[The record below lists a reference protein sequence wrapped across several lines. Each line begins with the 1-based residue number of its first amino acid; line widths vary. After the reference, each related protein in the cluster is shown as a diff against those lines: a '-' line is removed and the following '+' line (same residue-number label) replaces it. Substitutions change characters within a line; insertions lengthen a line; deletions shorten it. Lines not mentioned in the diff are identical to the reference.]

1 MALTTYTE
9 LKASVADWL
18 NRSDLTAA
26 IPDFIS
32 LAEAQIE
39 RTLRTRQMIVRANAS
54 FNVEFGA
61 TPADFLEVRSFKLS
75 GTNPP
80 TPLSFMTIDAL
91 DAESTKFTASG
102 RPKFFGI
109 VGGQFR
115 LVPTPD
121 SNYATE
127 LTYYA
132 KLSKLSA
139 SVATNF
145 ILSASP
151 DIYLYGALLQ
161 AAPYLQDDNRISVWA
176 TLYERALNDLQ
187 TADDRASTSGGAL
200 LTRAKTFG

>member
-9 LKASVADWL
+9 LKTSIGDWL
-18 NRSDLTAA
+18 NRSDLTNA

-32 LAEAQIE
+32 LAEAQVE

-54 FNVEFGA
+54 FDAQYGA
-61 TPADFLEVRSFKLS
+61 VPADFLETKSLKLTS
-75 GTNPP
+75 TNPQ
-80 TPLSFMTIDAL
+80 TPLQFLSIDAL
-91 DAESTKFTASG
+91 DNEAANYTASAK
-102 RPKFFGI
+102 PKFFGV

-121 SNYATE
+121 SNYTTE

-132 KLSKLSA
+132 KLTKLSSTVA
-139 SVATNF
+139 SNWLLA
-145 ILSASP
+145 SSP

-161 AAPYLQDDNRISVWA
+161 AAPYLQDDARIQVWSS
-176 TLYERALNDLQ
+176 LYDRAMSELQ
-187 TADDRASTSGGAL
+187 TADDRGASSGGAL

>member
-9 LKASVADWL
+9 LKASIADWL
-18 NRSDLTAA
+18 NRTDLTAA

>member
-1 MALTTYTE
+1 MALTTYTG
-9 LKASVADWL
+9 LKASIADWL
-18 NRSDLTAA
+18 NRTDLTAE

-32 LAEAQIE
+32 LAEAQME

-54 FNVEFGA
+54 FNVEYGA
-61 TPADFLEVRSFKLS
+61 TPADFLEVKSFKLT

-80 TPLSFMTIDAL
+80 TPLSFLTIDAL

-102 RPKFFGI
+102 RPRFFGV
-109 VGGQFR
+109 VGTQFR

-121 SNYATE
+121 SNYVTE
-127 LTYYA
+127 LIYYA
-132 KLSKLSA
+132 KLSKLSS

-145 ILSASP
+145 LLDSSP
-151 DIYLYGALLQ
+151 DAYLYGSLLQ
-161 AAPYLQDDNRISVWA
+161 AAPYLQDDARIQTWA

-187 TADDRASTSGGAL
+187 VADDRGATSGGAL

>member
-18 NRSDLTAA
+18 NRTDLTAA

-32 LAEAQIE
+32 LAEAQME

-54 FNVEFGA
+54 FNVEYGA
-61 TPADFLEVRSFKLS
+61 TPADFLEVKSFKLS
-75 GTNPP
+75 GTNPVQ
-80 TPLSFMTIDAL
+80 PLSFMTIDAL
-91 DAESTKFTASG
+91 DAEAAKNTGSG
-102 RPKFFGI
+102 RPKFFGV

-121 SNYATE
+121 TNYATE

-145 ILSASP
+145 ILESSP
-151 DIYLYGALLQ
+151 DAYLYGSLLQ

-176 TLYERALNDLQ
+176 TLYERALNDLKV
-187 TADDRASTSGGAL
+187 ADDRGSTSGGVL

>member
-1 MALTTYTE
+1 MALTTYAE
-9 LKASVADWL
+9 LKTSIGDWL
-18 NRSDLTAA
+18 NRSDLTSV

-121 SNYATE
+121 SNYTTE

-132 KLSKLSA
+132 KLAKLSNA
-139 SVATNF
+139 NTTNW
-145 ILSASP
+145 LLTSNP
-151 DIYLYGALLQ
+151 DIYLYGSLLQ
-161 AAPYLQDDNRISVWA
+161 AAPYLQDDARIQTWA
-176 TLYERALNDLQ
+176 TLYERALNDSQ
-187 TADDRASTSGGAL
+187 TADDRSASSGGAL